1 MPEAAGRSELVLEA
15 ARELDGLT
23 VTCRAA
29 NLAGE
34 SWADTELSVNCKF
47 GFCFVF
53 CHQDKDTP
61 LVAFCAF
68 QWVFSCYSE
77 LHI

>member
-1 MPEAAGRSELVLEA
+1 MTDLSLTPLDYRWTVGGKAVPEAAGRSELVLEA

-34 SWADTELSVNCKF
+34 SRADTELAVHCKF
-47 GFCFVF
+47 GFVLYFVIRIKT
-53 CHQDKDTP
+53 H
-61 LVAFCAF
+61 
-68 QWVFSCYSE
+68 
-77 LHI
+77 H

>member
-34 SWADTELSVNCKF
+34 SWADTELAVNCKF
-47 GFCFVF
+47 CILSSG
-53 CHQDKDTP
+53 
-61 LVAFCAF
+61 
-68 QWVFSCYSE
+68 
-77 LHI
+77 